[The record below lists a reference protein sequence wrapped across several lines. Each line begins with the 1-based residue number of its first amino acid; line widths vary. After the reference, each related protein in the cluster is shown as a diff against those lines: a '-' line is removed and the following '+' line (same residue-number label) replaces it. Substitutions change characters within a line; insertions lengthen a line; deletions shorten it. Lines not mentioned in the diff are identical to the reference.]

1 MVEPLRKAVS
11 LLYDLHSLG
20 PRRKAKVFREAL
32 FICPFNRPA
41 FIYLASSMRWPG
53 QIGKMEIHKNQPMPI
68 MLGVAG
74 RSHAQAE
81 GNRDMVF

>member
-41 FIYLASSMRWPG
+41 FIYLESSMRWPG
-53 QIGKMEIHKNQPMPI
+53 QIGEMAIHKNQPMPI
-68 MLGVAG
+68 MWEWLVGHMPEQRAI
-74 RSHAQAE
+74 E
-81 GNRDMVF
+81 T